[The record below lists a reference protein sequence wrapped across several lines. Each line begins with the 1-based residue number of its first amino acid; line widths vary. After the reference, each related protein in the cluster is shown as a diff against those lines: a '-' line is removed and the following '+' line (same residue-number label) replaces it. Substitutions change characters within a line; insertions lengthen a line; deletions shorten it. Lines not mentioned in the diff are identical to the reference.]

1 MRALALWVTFSR
13 SQTQSLPSPLKSHRS
28 TPTALP
34 VSFYISAVMKQS
46 SLAEVSA
53 SSAPKDV
60 VGAIVSSAAA
70 PPKAPNNPMK
80 AFQVAFVFIFIF
92 ALVIYFREEIY
103 TFSKGEQCLRA
114 AKGACTRHADPCMHE
129 AWSAVLHGTQS
140 CSMRALSK
148 PH

>member
-1 MRALALWVTFSR
+1 
-13 SQTQSLPSPLKSHRS
+13 
-28 TPTALP
+28 
-34 VSFYISAVMKQS
+34 MKQS

-148 PH
+148 PHWLHVCALFTDVSKHPILAKVENDQVWKERGKRG